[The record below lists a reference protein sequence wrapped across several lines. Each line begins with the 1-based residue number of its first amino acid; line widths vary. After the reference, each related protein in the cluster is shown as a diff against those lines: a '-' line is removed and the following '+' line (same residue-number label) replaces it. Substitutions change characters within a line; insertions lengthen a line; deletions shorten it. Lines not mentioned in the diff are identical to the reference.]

1 MRDLE
6 ARRLFGVAA
15 LFSGAALLAHLI
27 AGVSLRLALVF
38 TMSLVVFAVVLGLR
52 QSDPQRRRHLVA
64 LAKVGLVAGVVAT
77 LVYDGARLV
86 LGWLDP
92 SPLDPFEAFR
102 MFGVLLAG
110 PERSDAVIF
119 ATGTAFHALNGLTF
133 AIAFVLLFRRGGVW
147 GGIGWGVFLHL
158 FQLAFYPGWLNVR
171 FLREFIA
178 ISLLGHI
185 AYGASLG
192 WIARTG
198 RRRVGLDAPVSV
210 GAP

>member
-1 MRDLE
+1 MRELTG
-6 ARRLFGVAA
+6 RWVFGIAA

-27 AGVSLRLALVF
+27 AGVSLRLALAF
-38 TMSLVVFAVVLGLR
+38 TVSLVVIAVVLALR
-52 QSDPQRRRHLVA
+52 QSDPDRRRYLFA
-64 LAKVGLVAGVVAT
+64 LAKVGLVAGVAAT
-77 LVYDGARLV
+77 LVYDAARLV

-92 SPLDPFEAFR
+92 SPMDPFEAFR
-102 MFGVLLAG
+102 MFGILLAG

-133 AIAFVLLFRRGGVW
+133 AVAFVLLFPRGGVW
-147 GGIGWGVFLHL
+147 GGIAWGVFLHL
-158 FQLAFYPGWLNVR
+158 FQLAFYPGWLDVQ

-185 AYGASLG
+185 AYGACLG
-192 WIARTG
+192 WVATVG
-198 RRRVGLDAPVSV
+198 RRRVGLDVPAST